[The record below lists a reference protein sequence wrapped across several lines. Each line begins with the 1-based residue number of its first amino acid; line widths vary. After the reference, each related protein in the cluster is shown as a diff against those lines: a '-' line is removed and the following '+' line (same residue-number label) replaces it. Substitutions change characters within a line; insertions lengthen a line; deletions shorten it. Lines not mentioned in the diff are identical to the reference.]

1 MPLRFAWLAAALG
14 LVLAFLRRRARGDA
28 RDVAADDP
36 RALELRRKLDES
48 RALVDERD
56 EFEGAETPV
65 DRAEALDADVDR
77 RRRAVHEEAR
87 AAVREMRAAPA
98 RRDEAR

>member
-1 MPLRFAWLAAALG
+1 MRIRLAWLAGALG
-14 LVLAFLRRRARGDA
+14 LAAAFVLRRRARAAAPDA
-28 RDVAADDP
+28 AADDDP
-36 RALELRRKLDES
+36 RAAELRRKLDES

-56 EFEGAETPV
+56 EFESAETPV

-87 AAVREMRAAPA
+87 AAVRDMRAAGEGDA
-98 RRDEAR
+98 